1 MGFYSRFSVN
11 WRAWTRWLVIWL
23 LWTALALFLA
33 TQAALIFRYRQQPV
47 PWGLVIK
54 LSLSEW
60 YIWAAF
66 TPFILWLA
74 RKFPLEHGRWL
85 RSLLVHL
92 PASVIFTLLK
102 IAVENEIQRRLL
114 GLQGPIN
121 SAGKLH
127 IAFLTYWAI
136 VGVALAYGY
145 YRRYREHELA
155 SARLERQ
162 LAQAQV
168 QALQMQLHP
177 HFLFNTM
184 HAISALM
191 HKDVDAAD
199 RMLTRLSD
207 LLRLTLD
214 NADRQEISL
223 GQEMEFIGRYLEIQ
237 QIRFGDRLRV
247 KTDVAPEALEALVP
261 SLLLQPLVENAV
273 RYGIAPRHDPGV
285 IKIRAG
291 IANGNLHLE
300 VEDDGSGLPRGA
312 ESRGGVGLSNTR
324 ARLAQLY
331 GTAHRFELRKGS
343 PHGLIVFIEL
353 PLRSAG

>member
-1 MGFYSRFSVN
+1 MNR
-11 WRAWTRWLVIWL
+11 RAWTRWLVIWL
-23 LWTALALFLA
+23 LWTALALFFA
-33 TQAALIFRYRQQPV
+33 TQAALIFRYRQQPA
-47 PWGLVIK
+47 PWGLIIR

-66 TPFILWLA
+66 TPLILWLA

-92 PASVIFTLLK
+92 PAGIIFTLLK

-114 GLQGPIN
+114 GLQGPSN

-136 VGVALAYGY
+136 VGVALAYDY

-155 SARLERQ
+155 SARLEKQ

-191 HKDVDAAD
+191 HRDVEAAE

-214 NADRQEISL
+214 RADRQEVTL
-223 GQEMEFIGRYLEIQ
+223 REEMEFIDRYLEIQ
-237 QIRFGDRLRV
+237 QIRFQDRLAV
-247 KTDVAPEALEALVP
+247 KTHVPVEALDALVP
-261 SLLLQPLVENAV
+261 NLLLQPLVENAI
-273 RYGIAPRHDPGV
+273 RHGIAPRHGPGT
-285 IKIRAG
+285 IEIRA
-291 IANGNLHLE
+291 AVVDSRLHLE
-300 VEDDGSGLPRGA
+300 VRDDGPGLPRAG
-312 ESRGGVGLSNTR
+312 ELREGLGLSNTR

-331 GTAHRFELRKGS
+331 GPSHRFELLGGEPQGLRVRIEVPARNGS
-343 PHGLIVFIEL
+343 
-353 PLRSAG
+353 